1 MFLLR
6 KKNWCTTLS
15 LFRKW
20 MWWTAS
26 SFCPRTENSWCKWQS
41 DQITRKETY
50 KTKISLPSAMK
61 TLIKPRFIDLSNDSV
76 LENCLHYKI
85 QNVNNSLNGL
95 MWNRCPKSV
104 YSSNKMIK
112 IGVCSA
118 IIAFSGFYGLEKV
131 FHELHFLPG
140 YFFGNGALKSCNKT
154 SRKQFQKG
162 KQCHQ
167 KGQKTSKSSKARTCR
182 NSSRKRRMRIR
193 IM

>member
-1 MFLLR
+1 
-6 KKNWCTTLS
+6 
-15 LFRKW
+15 
-20 MWWTAS
+20 
-26 SFCPRTENSWCKWQS
+26 
-41 DQITRKETY
+41 
-50 KTKISLPSAMK
+50 MK

-140 YFFGNGALKSCNKT
+140 YFFGSGALKSYNK
-154 SRKQFQKG
+154 RVV
-162 KQCHQ
+162 
-167 KGQKTSKSSKARTCR
+167 
-182 NSSRKRRMRIR
+182 NSSRKASVATIKAGKHLRAVRKGHLDMAAEKEGGESYKSGAF
-193 IM
+193 

>member
-1 MFLLR
+1 
-6 KKNWCTTLS
+6 
-15 LFRKW
+15 
-20 MWWTAS
+20 
-26 SFCPRTENSWCKWQS
+26 
-41 DQITRKETY
+41 
-50 KTKISLPSAMK
+50 MK

-140 YFFGNGALKSCNKT
+140 YFFGSGALKSYNK
-154 SRKQFQKG
+154 RVV
-162 KQCHQ
+162 
-167 KGQKTSKSSKARTCR
+167 
-182 NSSRKRRMRIR
+182 NSSRKASIATKKGQQTSNSKHLRKGHLDMTAKKEGEESYKSGAF
-193 IM
+193 